1 MGMQCVIKGNLKE
14 SQYNINMENKIEFKI
29 GAKTI
34 ISSDISGVDFDLRKG
49 DVITFAGFDEPTDA
63 KPQHWKEMFAA
74 EVKGD
79 ISRLKAVML
88 MLDEEQCAGW
98 FPVDVQT
105 NTILSY

>member
-1 MGMQCVIKGNLKE
+1 MQ
-14 SQYNINMENKIEFKI
+14 NKIKFEI

-34 ISSDISGVDFDLRKG
+34 ISSDISGVDFDLQKG
-49 DVITFAGFDEPTDA
+49 DVVTFAGFDDATDA

-74 EVKGD
+74 EVEGD

-88 MLDEEQCAGW
+88 MLNLEAEDCVGW
-98 FPVDVQT
+98 FPIDTQT